1 MTKNNAINDAMPT
14 PFTIGATSVTSTGTQ
29 LNYLSGVTIG
39 ASGNIMTSNSS
50 VMISSAP
57 NVAGSNQLIS
67 TQTASSSA
75 TINFTGLTSA
85 YGYYYVVYWG
95 VLPGTSTAQL
105 GVRVSTDNGSTY
117 STTGYYY
124 AATQQSTLPQT
135 TTQSAANGTLYSIA
149 GTAANNSPNTGAGI
163 LKIINPS
170 QSSSYHQL
178 SNKIVYVA
186 PDGTVQTV
194 IGACVWTSATA
205 INAFQFIYG
214 VGGGNIASGT
224 FKLYGVL
231 A

>member
-57 NVAGSNQLIS
+57 NSVGTTQVIS
-67 TQTASSSA
+67 TQSASNSA

-85 YGYYYVVYWG
+85 YAYYYVVYWG
-95 VLPGTSTAQL
+95 VVPGTSSAQL

-124 AATQQSTLPQT
+124 AATQQNTTPGT
-135 TTQSAANGTLYSIA
+135 TTQSAAAATIYSIA
-149 GTAANNSPNTGAGI
+149 GAAANNSPNTGAGI

-170 QSSSYHQL
+170 QSTSYHEMN
-178 SNKIVYVA
+178 NKIVYVD
-186 PDGTVQTV
+186 PNGFVQSV
-194 IGACVWTSATA
+194 VGACVWTSATA